1 MPRAALKM
9 FCVALLVLLPGA
21 ARAAEDKCKQFA
33 TTPAP
38 PKGAKKSSK
47 ADNSGQTVPLPL
59 VVCEVEQALDAYQQD
74 PDVIAAKIPLLATAD
89 FDFKTT
95 TDVKGGISVSF
106 LVFTIKYTQ
115 DKQTVHDVDFQ
126 YGPKPPVVGFDQQ
139 KEDFQTELINT
150 IKAAAKAVK
159 ETQDGL
165 VTSENPLVFKQ
176 LTVTLSF
183 GVTKDLTVGA
193 TIPIHLVTLGPSF
206 EGSKNSVQQV
216 KLVFGDPKKTMPSTS
231 GN

>member
-1 MPRAALKM
+1 MSGTTLKM
-9 FCVALLVLLPGA
+9 VCIAFLVLLPSGA
-21 ARAAEDKCKQFA
+21 SAGEDKCKQFA

-38 PKGAKKSSK
+38 PKGSKKTSK
-47 ADNSGQTVPLPL
+47 TDNSNQLVPMPL

-74 PDVIAAKIPLLATAD
+74 PDVMAAKLPPLATAD

-106 LVFTIKYTQ
+106 LIFTIKYTQ

-126 YGPKPPVVGFDQQ
+126 YGPKPPVLGLDQQ
-139 KEDFQTELINT
+139 KQDFQTELINT
-150 IKAAAKAVK
+150 IKAAAKAVR
-159 ETQDGL
+159 ETNDAQGTSQD
-165 VTSENPLVFKQ
+165 SLVFKQ

-216 KLVFGDPKKTMPSTS
+216 KLVFGDPKKVTPTS